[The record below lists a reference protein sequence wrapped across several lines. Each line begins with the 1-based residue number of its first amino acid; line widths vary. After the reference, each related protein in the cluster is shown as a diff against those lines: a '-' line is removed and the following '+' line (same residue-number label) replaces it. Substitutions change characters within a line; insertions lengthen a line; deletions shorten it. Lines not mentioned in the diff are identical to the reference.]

1 MKPNIKLI
9 VNKQQQTV
17 NVEPYASLNEVLRV
31 TLGLTG
37 TKRGCDTGGCGACTV
52 LIDGDPIYS
61 CMMPVMKAEGKSITT
76 IEGLAQD
83 GKLDPLQEAMVTL
96 GGIQCGFCSPGI
108 IMSAR
113 ALLASNPTPN
123 EDDVREALVGNL
135 CRCTGYVKIIE
146 AIFSAA
152 KKTAAG
158 ETE

>member
-1 MKPNIKLI
+1 MKPSIKLI

-17 NVEPYASLNEVLRV
+17 NVEPYESLNDVLRV

-123 EDDVREALVGNL
+123 EDDVREALAGNL

-152 KKTAAG
+152 KTAR
-158 ETE
+158 ETG